1 MRRTLS
7 FLRLPALASALAVAF
22 TLGGCGSSDEC
33 GEDEVEVAYLGGSR
47 DGETVCKPKPA
58 SCGDT
63 ASCGVQ
69 ECIRDMYAFCE
80 SPYLG
85 VGCSDTF
92 APPII
97 SCNP

>member
-1 MRRTLS
+1 MRS
-7 FLRLPALASALAVAF
+7 IVIVIAIVA
-22 TLGGCGSSDEC
+22 TGCGGSSTSGC
-33 GEDEVEVAYLGGSR
+33 KADEVEVDYLGGPR
-47 DGETVCKPKPA
+47 DNEVVCKPRPGTCDNPA
-58 SCGDT
+58 SCADND
-63 ASCGVQ
+63 
-69 ECIRDMYAFCE
+69 CIAAMYGLCD